1 MKFKHKTL
9 SNGLQIVA
17 EVNPQAYSAA
27 FGFFVNAGS
36 RDETAANSG
45 VSHFLEHMAF
55 KGTPTR
61 SAEDVNRQLD
71 EMGSHSNARTG
82 EERTIYHAAVL
93 PEFQTPIVELLCD
106 LMRPSL
112 RDDDFDVEKKVII
125 EEIRMY
131 DDQPPFGGHERIMAA
146 YFNDHPLSRSI
157 LGTVDT
163 VQALTPQSMREYF
176 DSRYSPDNML
186 VSAAGNV
193 DFDLLVATLEQQT
206 KDWQP
211 SHVSRVCAPASPQS
225 GFERLHR
232 PQSSQEYVLQ
242 LAASPAANDPER
254 YAARLL
260 GAIMGDDSGSRLFWE
275 LVDPGLLEYAG
286 MATYEYEGIGLM
298 LTVLCCEAE
307 TGMQNLERLQAAQ
320 EILVSAGVTEDEL
333 ERAKRK
339 LISGLVLQSERPEN
353 RMFSIGNA
361 WLVHGEYKTTRD
373 LIHSYES
380 VQLSDIH
387 HTLTNYPYTTH
398 YTVLVSPHEVTP

>member
-1 MKFKHKTL
+1 MKFKHQML
-9 SNGLQIVA
+9 SNGLQVVA

-36 RDETAANSG
+36 RDETETNSG

-93 PEFQTPIVELLCD
+93 PEFQTPILELLCD

-112 RDDDFDVEKKVII
+112 RDDDFDVEKKVIV
-125 EEIRMY
+125 EEILMY

-146 YFNDHPLSRSI
+146 YFGDHPLSRSI

-163 VQALTPQSMREYF
+163 VQALTPQAMREYF
-176 DSRYSPDNML
+176 ESRYSPDNML
-186 VSAAGNV
+186 VAAAGNV
-193 DFDLLVATLEQQT
+193 DFEALVATLEQQT
-206 KDWQP
+206 QAWLP
-211 SHVSRVCAPASPQS
+211 SHVSRLVSPASPRS

-232 PQSSQEYVLQ
+232 PQSAQEYVLQ
-242 LAASPAANDPER
+242 LAASPAANDPDR

-260 GAIMGDDSGSRLFWE
+260 GAIMGDDSGSRLYWE

-286 MATYEYEGIGLM
+286 MATYEYEGTGLM

-307 TGMQNLERLQAAQ
+307 TGLQNLERLQSAQQKLAA
-320 EILVSAGVTEDEL
+320 EGITAKEL

-361 WLVHGEYKTTRD
+361 WLVHGEYKTTLD
-373 LIHSYES
+373 LINSYDS
-380 VQLSDIH
+380 VQFDDISRI
-387 HTLTNYPYTTH
+387 LTQYPYTTH
-398 YTVLVSPHEVTP
+398 YTVLVSPQEDTP